1 MMDLKIIQ
9 CFSQFIDSG
18 KILLIRII
26 FSACTSKILSDDGIK
41 SSITYDNSLAP
52 SLNHIGFRT
61 RIKFDDHCLEQIKF
75 TFHRKTVLNIY
86 IVYEI
91 LLPLK

>member
-1 MMDLKIIQ
+1 M
-9 CFSQFIDSG
+9 
-18 KILLIRII
+18 
-26 FSACTSKILSDDGIK
+26 SDDGIK

-75 TFHRKTVLNIY
+75 TFHRKTVLNIC